1 MKDCH
6 GVKLFIN
13 EVETHDCF
21 ELVSSFNVLE
31 SLETIGDK
39 ESNPGPPTMFKVMS
53 KLNQW

>member
-39 ESNPGPPTMFKVMS
+39 ESNPGPPTRFKVMS